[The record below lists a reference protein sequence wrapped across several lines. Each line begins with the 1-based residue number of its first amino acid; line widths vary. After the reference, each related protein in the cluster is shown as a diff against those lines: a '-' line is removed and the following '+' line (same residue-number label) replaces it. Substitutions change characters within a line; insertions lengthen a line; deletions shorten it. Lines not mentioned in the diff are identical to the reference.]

1 MADPS
6 RVDKGPITAY
16 AMAVAGGYT
25 GTYEEFCVLMA
36 NFGTAAARVHADML
50 TTEGYKNDAASSKQA
65 AAGSASSAAGSATS
79 AGDSATAASNSAST
93 ANQKATAAAESASEA
108 QGYKNDAK
116 DSKDAAAAS
125 AAAAAESAATFST
138 DKTLEIEDKAADA
151 KATGDRLKPLEN
163 LGLSVV
169 DGMICVTFNV

>member
-1 MADPS
+1 MADPI

-16 AMAVAGGYT
+16 AMAVIGGYT
-25 GTYEEFCVLMA
+25 GTYEQFCQDQA
-36 NFGTAAARVHADML
+36 NFATYATQVHDDMI
-50 TTEGYKNDAASSKQA
+50 TT
-65 AAGSASSAAGSATS
+65 
-79 AGDSATAASNSAST
+79 
-93 ANQKATAAAESASEA
+93 

-116 DSKDAAAAS
+116 DSKDAAALSASAASSSEANALSYKNDAKDSKDAAAGSASDALGYKNDAKDYKDAAAAS

>member
-1 MADPS
+1 MADPI

-36 NFGTAAARVHADML
+36 NFGTAAAQVHADML
-50 TTEGYKNDAASSKQA
+50 TTEGYKNDAAASKQA

-79 AGDSATAASNSAST
+79 AGDSAT
-93 ANQKATAAAESASEA
+93 
-108 QGYKNDAK
+108 
-116 DSKDAAAAS
+116 AAS